1 MATLKMVG
9 GNMKLNKWIFIF
21 LFVFLGL
28 AFVSLEFF
36 VTSRMSLNVNVV
48 YPDGISNDVGF
59 EMRIY
64 SNSFDNAIMVYPQS
78 ESVEFS
84 SLPFGDYFFE
94 LSLDDRTIVKEFH
107 NFQSRFSISRFKET
121 VTLDISELAS
131 ITSIDYKI
139 VDPYLTVKWN
149 GKFLGGYRPTE
160 YLIRVN
166 DNERTLSVNYVE
178 VDVLKELIEGQDI
191 IELEIIPLTR
201 TGGKLLSFDYEIPVR
216 LESVRLDIPNGFNI
230 YEMSINVQE
239 KRIPVDPYDPKISFP
254 VIDLSENKIPFEI
267 YYYEDR
273 IWKSELKLSEANELI
288 KIPEIPQAT
297 VTAVQL
303 NESTVTLQL
312 DVVREE
318 EFLYN
323 RFNHFEIF
331 SDAFSATTTDN
342 FTYQNDDTTIHIT
355 PFFNPDV
362 KGKTL
367 TFKIPPPTS
376 PKLHTYMYDDQM
388 KFTPSIKVFSES
400 PLKLKGT
407 VTIDNSERRVI
418 PEFSSEYVIE
428 VDFKMDELHL
438 IEVILEDIYRQKAQ
452 MSKWIST
459 AVPETTFF
467 AKCKL
472 SKDQILTVAWDR
484 LSLYSKKE
492 LIITDNYNI
501 KRFYPEDSF
510 LQLDLSDTVLREPL
524 KVILKGFIDDEEYT
538 VAVIDDIRTE

>member
-1 MATLKMVG
+1 
-9 GNMKLNKWIFIF
+9 MKWNKWIFVF

-28 AFVSLEFF
+28 AFVSWEFF
-36 VTSRMSLNVNVV
+36 VTSRMSLNVDVL
-48 YPDGISNDVGF
+48 YPDGISNEVGF

-64 SNSFDNAIMVYPQS
+64 SNTFDNEMVVYPQS

-94 LSLDDRTIVKEFH
+94 LSLDDRMIVKEFH
-107 NFQSRFSISRFKET
+107 NFKSQFSISRFKET

-131 ITSIDYKI
+131 ITSLDYKI

-201 TGGKLLSFDYEIPVR
+201 NGGKLLSFDYEIPVR
-216 LESVRLDIPNGFNI
+216 LESVRLDIPDGFNI

-254 VIDLSENKIPFEI
+254 VIDLTENKIPFEI

-303 NESTVTLQL
+303 NESTVTLHL

-331 SDAFSATTTDN
+331 SDAFSATATDD
-342 FTYQNDDTTIHIT
+342 FTYQNDETTIHIT
-355 PFFNPDV
+355 PFFSPDV

-367 TFKIPPPTS
+367 TFKIPNPPS

-400 PLKLKGT
+400 PLKLEGDLI
-407 VTIDNSERRVI
+407 IDNSEKRMI
-418 PEFSSEYVIE
+418 PEFRNEYVID
-428 VDFKMDELHL
+428 VDFKMDEVHL
-438 IEVILEDIYRQKAQ
+438 IEVILEDTYQQKAQ

-467 AKCKL
+467 TTCKL
-472 SKDQILTVAWDR
+472 SKDNVLTVSWDQ
-484 LSLYSKKE
+484 LSLYSEKE

-501 KRFYPEDSF
+501 KRLNPEDSN
-510 LQLDLSDTVLREPL
+510 LQIDLSDTVLREPL
-524 KVILKGFIDDEEYT
+524 KIILKGFIDDEEYT
-538 VAVIDDIRTE
+538 AAVIDDIRSE